1 MVDNLSENT
10 NTDLIVYDKSDM
22 QVFDVIVLKS
32 VRGKIDY
39 KCSRDDTAAGYNMIT
54 VKILKCISKHIV
66 NHLVYTYNLSI
77 SKSIFPDKFEWA
89 IIKPLWKGRHRKTM
103 GNYYNRPI
111 SMLTNF
117 TF

>member
-1 MVDNLSENT
+1 MNDNTAYDPIGASNLFHIFFISIGKNLVDNLSENT

-22 QVFDVIVLKS
+22 QVFDEILLKS

-66 NHLVYTYNLSI
+66 NHLVYI
-77 SKSIFPDKFEWA
+77 H
-89 IIKPLWKGRHRKTM
+89 II
-103 GNYYNRPI
+103 
-111 SMLTNF
+111 
-117 TF
+117 